1 VMPGFGKGVVMMR
14 ESRGVT
20 LIELLVVVVIIGIL
34 TMIMYPSYQQYTKR
48 AHRAEAKTILL
59 EDAQYLE
66 RKFTEGNTYD
76 VAIPFDQSPKDG
88 TKDYTIAVAA
98 DATTF
103 TLTATPQGMMADDSC
118 GSLTLNHLGQK
129 NSDGDVA
136 SCWNK

>member
-1 VMPGFGKGVVMMR
+1 MKPDHGKGMAMNR
-14 ESRGVT
+14 KLKGVT
-20 LIELLVVVVIIGIL
+20 LIELLVVVSIVGIL
-34 TMIMYPSYQQYTKR
+34 AAILYPSYQQYTKR

-103 TLTATPQGMMADDSC
+103 TLTATPQGMMSDDSC

-136 SCWNK
+136 TCWNK